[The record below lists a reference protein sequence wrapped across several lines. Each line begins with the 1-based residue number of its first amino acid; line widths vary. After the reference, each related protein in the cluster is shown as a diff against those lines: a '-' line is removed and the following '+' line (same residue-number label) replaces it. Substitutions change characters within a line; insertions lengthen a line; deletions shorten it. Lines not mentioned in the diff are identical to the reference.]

1 MGPIRATNREV
12 GSGREIASIE
22 IPRIGLGVWMMNGP
36 NECKNAVI
44 NAISIG
50 YRMIDTARS
59 YGNEEEVGEAIR
71 ESEIDRSE
79 ITVVTKLRRMH
90 AISYESTIEH
100 CKISLEKLAMDQI
113 DLYLVHAPPE
123 DPGARE
129 PVWRAMEDLLEEGL
143 VRTIGVS
150 NYGVHHLQDLES
162 YARLLPCVN
171 QVELNPWIQR
181 PELHSATREM
191 GAITM
196 AYSPLARGQKA
207 NDPEIS
213 EISNKIGCTGAQAAI
228 RWCLDQ
234 GAVVI
239 PKSSDPSRQRENL
252 DSMGV
257 NIDPIRNEIDLL
269 DSNHVSGWDPTVEP

>member
-1 MGPIRATNREV
+1 
-12 GSGREIASIE
+12 
-22 IPRIGLGVWMMNGP
+22 
-36 NECKNAVI
+36 
-44 NAISIG
+44 
-50 YRMIDTARS
+50 
-59 YGNEEEVGEAIR
+59 
-71 ESEIDRSE
+71 
-79 ITVVTKLRRMH
+79 
-90 AISYESTIEH
+90 
-100 CKISLEKLAMDQI
+100 
-113 DLYLVHAPPE
+113 
-123 DPGARE
+123 
-129 PVWRAMEDLLEEGL
+129 

-162 YARLLPCVN
+162 YARILPCVN

-191 GAITM
+191 GAVTM

-207 NDPEIS
+207 NDSKIS
-213 EISNKIGCTGAQAAI
+213 EISEKIGCTGAQAAI